1 MVGDFERRLAEVLAA
16 RLPAPLT
23 GQVFVAPAPAPG
35 AAASLVLGVIAVRPV
50 DPDFLSRRPEVV
62 PGVTQPRR
70 IVRLACDVAIEARPG
85 QNQGRAEQ
93 VAAVDAALFALGADD
108 VQSGAAL
115 TDATDRGFL
124 IEQMALASGTAP
136 LAPAAAGAPPV
147 GLVLAARGLFWPV
160 GQPGQAGVEI
170 GEIRLR
176 GALLPVEVVA
186 PTASLTAGGPAIAIT
201 VRVPTLP
208 SLRLQPAGA
217 AGMPFGALALAV
229 MQPSGRPGTGAL
241 AGGTAGVGN
250 VRVVDLADGEATV
263 TYTPPAEATLEELVI
278 ALDDHEGGR
287 GVEIGRLPLR
297 VRSA

>member
-23 GQVFVAPAPAPG
+23 GQVFVPPAPAPG
-35 AAASLVLGVIAVRPV
+35 VAASLVLGVTAVRPV
-50 DPDFLSRRPEVV
+50 ELDFQSRRHEVV

-70 IVRLACDVAIEARPG
+70 VVRLDCDVAIEARPG

-93 VAAVDAALFALGADD
+93 MAAVDAALFALGADD
-108 VQSGAAL
+108 FQSGAAL

-124 IEQMALASGTAP
+124 IERMALASGTVP
-136 LAPAAAGAPPV
+136 LAPAAGAPAV
-147 GLVLAARGLFWPV
+147 GVVLAARGLFWPV
-160 GQPGQAGVEI
+160 GQAGQAGVEI

-186 PTASLTAGGPAIAIT
+186 PTASLTAGGPAIEIT
-201 VRVPTLP
+201 VRVPALP
-208 SLRLQPAGA
+208 SLRLSPEGDT
-217 AGMPFGALALAV
+217 GMPFGSLALAV
-229 MQPSGRPGTGAL
+229 MQPSGRPGTGTL
-241 AGGTAGVGN
+241 AGGTAGAGN
-250 VRVVDLADGEATV
+250 VRVVELAGGEATV
-263 TYTPPAEATLEELVI
+263 TYTPPAEATVEDLVI

-287 GVEIGRLPLR
+287 RVEIGRLPLR